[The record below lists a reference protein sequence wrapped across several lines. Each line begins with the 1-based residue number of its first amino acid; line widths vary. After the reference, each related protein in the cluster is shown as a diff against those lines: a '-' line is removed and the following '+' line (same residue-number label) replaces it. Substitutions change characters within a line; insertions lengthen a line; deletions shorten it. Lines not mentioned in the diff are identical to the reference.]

1 MAGDERQLVEAP
13 ALEQLKSLGW
23 QHLDGTTLH
32 PEQTNKR
39 SSLKEVVLTP
49 NLEQAIQRINPWISE
64 DNLSKV
70 VREVTLIQTSTLME
84 ANQLFWERLTQYF
97 SVDQDLGSGRRGQTL
112 KLIDFD
118 NPEHNEFLC
127 VDQFKIQG
135 PTQNIIPDILLFV
148 NGMPLG
154 VIECKSPFVTDPMAE
169 GINQLRRYANLRN
182 PGDSEGCEK
191 LFHYNQVMI
200 STHRDGARVGTISS
214 PVEYYLEW
222 KDPYPLESKDLGE
235 ASTAQQLL
243 IHGLLTPKNFLDIVQ
258 NFTIYE
264 PDSGRLIKKIA
275 RYQQFRAVQK
285 TIERLKAPG
294 DRRSKGGVIWHTQGS
309 GKSLT
314 MVFLTQKIRRDP
326 LLRDY
331 KLVFLTDRTQ
341 LDEQLTATFRRAQG
355 ESVLNAK
362 DGDHFKELIAK
373 DASDLITSTIQK
385 LQEDEDFGFTCLND
399 SDRIIVLADEAHRT
413 QYGTLGSG
421 INTAL
426 PNAPKIAFTG
436 TPLIANQKTTGEF
449 GSYIDTYTIEQ
460 AVADGATTQILYE
473 GREAE
478 TKVTGDSL
486 DALFDRY
493 FQDKSPEEKEAIKKK
508 YGNERAVL
516 EAPQRIE
523 WVALDLVEHY
533 RKTILPNGFKA
544 MVVTASREAAVTY
557 KEKLDAIPNAPESAV
572 IISGDHNDKQRI
584 AKWTNPADH
593 KAAVEN
599 FKKPIS
605 ENSLSILIV
614 KDMLLTGF
622 DAPICQVMYLDRK
635 LTDHTLLQAIARV
648 NRTKAGKFSGYI
660 VDYFGLTDYL
670 AEALEVF
677 SNTDV
682 QGALKNLKDEI
693 PKLQAAHT
701 RVKQH
706 LKGVDLQDIDA
717 CIAALADELKRQQFE
732 ADFRTFA
739 KQVEIV
745 LPDAA
750 ANPFLAD
757 LKSLGKVVIGCRNRY
772 RDEQLDIVGCGEK
785 VRDLIEEHVRA
796 TGVDPRVPPTKLFDV
811 EFEQVLA
818 AQTNDR
824 AKASEV
830 ENAIKAHIKV
840 KLDEDPEYYQSLS
853 LRLQEIIQKCENRWE
868 ELVQQLL
875 LFRDGME
882 QEKTQKASDLGLD
895 ETEYAFHGV
904 LMAEITRAS
913 GDMSMDEETQERV
926 LDLTKELVAEFQQA
940 TKIVGFF
947 QKEDEIKSVRKKIRR
962 AILDQPFGSRELIQA
977 VSDRFLEL
985 GKVRFK

>member
-1 MAGDERQLVEAP
+1 M
-13 ALEQLKSLGW
+13 
-23 QHLDGTTLH
+23 
-32 PEQTNKR
+32 
-39 SSLKEVVLTP
+39 
-49 NLEQAIQRINPWISE
+49 
-64 DNLSKV
+64 
-70 VREVTLIQTSTLME
+70 
-84 ANQLFWERLTQYF
+84 
-97 SVDQDLGSGRRGQTL
+97 
-112 KLIDFD
+112 
-118 NPEHNEFLC
+118 
-127 VDQFKIQG
+127 
-135 PTQNIIPDILLFV
+135 
-148 NGMPLG
+148 
-154 VIECKSPFVTDPMAE
+154 
-169 GINQLRRYANLRN
+169 
-182 PGDSEGCEK
+182 
-191 LFHYNQVMI
+191 
-200 STHRDGARVGTISS
+200 
-214 PVEYYLEW
+214 
-222 KDPYPLESKDLGE
+222 
-235 ASTAQQLL
+235 
-243 IHGLLTPKNFLDIVQ
+243 
-258 NFTIYE
+258 
-264 PDSGRLIKKIA
+264 
-275 RYQQFRAVQK
+275 
-285 TIERLKAPG
+285 
-294 DRRSKGGVIWHTQGS
+294 
-309 GKSLT
+309 
-314 MVFLTQKIRRDP
+314 
-326 LLRDY
+326 
-331 KLVFLTDRTQ
+331 
-341 LDEQLTATFRRAQG
+341 
-355 ESVLNAK
+355 
-362 DGDHFKELIAK
+362 
-373 DASDLITSTIQK
+373 
-385 LQEDEDFGFTCLND
+385 
-399 SDRIIVLADEAHRT
+399 
-413 QYGTLGSG
+413 
-421 INTAL
+421 
-426 PNAPKIAFTG
+426 
-436 TPLIANQKTTGEF
+436 
-449 GSYIDTYTIEQ
+449 
-460 AVADGATTQILYE
+460 
-473 GREAE
+473 
-478 TKVTGDSL
+478 
-486 DALFDRY
+486 
-493 FQDKSPEEKEAIKKK
+493 
-508 YGNERAVL
+508 
-516 EAPQRIE
+516 
-523 WVALDLVEHY
+523 EHY

-605 ENSLSILIV
+605 EHPLSILII

-648 NRTKAGKFSGYI
+648 NRTKANKFSGYI

-882 QEKTQKASDLGLD
+882 QEKTDQSTALGLTD
-895 ETEYAFHGV
+895 EEGAFYRV
-904 LMAEITRAS
+904 LMKEVTEAV
-913 GDMSMDEETQERV
+913 GDGAMDEETHQQV
-926 LDLTKELVAEFQQA
+926 LDLTKELVDEFQEA
-940 TKIVGFF
+940 TQIVGFF
-947 QKEDEIKSVRKKIRR
+947 QRDDEIRSARLKIRR
-962 AILDQPFGSRELIQA
+962 AILDQPFGTRDLVQA
-977 VSDRFLEL
+977 VTDRFMDLA
-985 GKVRFK
+985 KVRFK